1 MKKLIS
7 RKKLREFGF
16 FLGFGIPL
24 VIGWLFP
31 ALSGHVFRLWTIWVG
46 IIFLSLGIFNPI
58 VLFYPYRVWMFIG
71 YLLGLINSKIIL
83 GFIFFIVLVP
93 ISFFMKCFGYDP
105 LREKN
110 ITSKNSFKEDKV
122 GYEIDLTRIF

>member
-1 MKKLIS
+1 MMNLEKNI
-7 RKKLREFGF
+7 
-16 FLGFGIPL
+16 L
-24 VIGWLFP
+24 V
-31 ALSGHVFRLWTIWVG
+31 
-46 IIFLSLGIFNPI
+46 N
-58 VLFYPYRVWMFIG
+58 
-71 YLLGLINSKIIL
+71 KIIL

-110 ITSKNSFKEDKV
+110 IISKDTFKEDKV